1 MDWLDAMQ
9 WPAMAITVLAT
20 WLVGSR
26 GPWRRK
32 IGFWVFIASNLMWV
46 VWGFHTAAY
55 ALVTLQFALA
65 ALNIRGMIE
74 ARKAKA
80 ES

>member
-1 MDWLDAMQ
+1 MNWLDAMQ
-9 WPAMAITVLAT
+9 WPAMAVTVLAT

-26 GPWRRK
+26 SPRRRK

-46 VWGFHTAAY
+46 MWGIHTAAY